1 MARQP
6 SEAALRAQKEAKQ
19 KKLLII
25 LIVPFI
31 ALLAWQGP
39 KTYKALLGGSPP
51 PPATSAVP
59 ATPTTSLPTGTPTV
73 PSAGGDQGGVLPDS
87 DLQPDLLDG
96 QLLSFSRFSGRDP
109 FVRVTPPSSSQAASE
124 GAAIE
129 VNGTS
134 ENVGI
139 NESFPASDP
148 TFRLVSVTD
157 TAAVIGLV
165 SGSFSNGDDTITIS
179 VGETLVLAAD
189 DGTRYA
195 IKIVSVAS

>member
-1 MARQP
+1 MAKQP
-6 SEAALRAQKEAKQ
+6 SEAALRAQKDAKQ

-39 KTYKALLGGSPP
+39 KTFKAVQGGSPP
-51 PPATSAVP
+51 PPTSALP
-59 ATPTTSLPTGTPTV
+59 ATPTTSVPTGTPLLPGTG
-73 PSAGGDQGGVLPDS
+73 SDQGGVLPDS
-87 DLQPDLLDG
+87 DPQPDRLDG

-109 FVRVTPPSSSQAASE
+109 FARGGPSSSPQSAA
-124 GAAIE
+124 GATIE

-134 ENVGI
+134 EDVRVND
-139 NESFPASDP
+139 SFPASDP
-148 TFRLVSVTD
+148 TFKLLSVTE

-165 SGSFSNGDDTITIS
+165 SGSFSNGDDTITIN
-179 VGETLVLAAD
+179 VGETLILAAD

>member
-39 KTYKALLGGSPP
+39 KTFKALQGGSPP
-51 PPATSAVP
+51 PPAASAVP
-59 ATPTTSLPTGTPTV
+59 ATPLPTGTPTV
-73 PSAGGDQGGVLPDS
+73 PSAGGDQGGALPDS

-109 FVRVTPPSSSQAASE
+109 FVRVSAPSSSQAASE

-165 SGSFSNGDDTITIS
+165 SGSFSNGDDTVTIS

>member
-6 SEAALRAQKEAKQ
+6 SEAALRAQKDAKQ

-39 KTYKALLGGSPP
+39 KMFKALQGGSPP
-51 PPATSAVP
+51 PPTSAVP
-59 ATPTTSLPTGTPTV
+59 VTPTTSLPTGTPTL
-73 PSAGGDQGGVLPDS
+73 PGTGSDQGGVLPDS

-109 FVRVTPPSSSQAASE
+109 FVRASPSSSGQSAAR
-124 GAAIE
+124 ATIE

-134 ENVGI
+134 EDVRVNDP
-139 NESFPASDP
+139 FPASDP
-148 TFRLVSVTD
+148 TFKLVSVTE

-165 SGSFSNGDDTITIS
+165 SGSFSNGDDTVTIN

-195 IKIVSVAS
+195 IKIVSAAS

>member
-1 MARQP
+1 MAKQP
-6 SEAALRAQKEAKQ
+6 SEAALRAQKDAKQ

-39 KTYKALLGGSPP
+39 KTFKALQGGSPP
-51 PPATSAVP
+51 PPTSAVP
-59 ATPTTSLPTGTPTV
+59 ATPTTSVPTATPLLPG
-73 PSAGGDQGGVLPDS
+73 SGSDQGGVLPDS
-87 DLQPDLLDG
+87 DPQPDRLDG

-109 FVRVTPPSSSQAASE
+109 FAPVSPSNSGQSAA
-124 GAAIE
+124 GATIE

-134 ENVGI
+134 EDVRVND
-139 NESFPASDP
+139 SFPASDP
-148 TFRLVSVTD
+148 TFRLVSVTE

-165 SGSFSNGDDTITIS
+165 SGSFSNGDDTITIN

>member
-6 SEAALRAQKEAKQ
+6 SEAALRAQKDAKQ

-39 KTYKALLGGSPP
+39 KTFKALQGGSPP
-51 PPATSAVP
+51 PPTSAVP
-59 ATPTTSLPTGTPTV
+59 AIPTTSVPTGTPTV
-73 PSAGGDQGGVLPDS
+73 PGTGADQGGVLPDS
-87 DLQPDLLDG
+87 DLQPGLLDG

-109 FVRVTPPSSSQAASE
+109 FVRVSPTSSTQPVARAT
-124 GAAIE
+124 IE

-134 ENVGI
+134 EDVRVNDP
-139 NESFPASDP
+139 FPASDP
-148 TFRLVSVTD
+148 TFKLVSVTE

-165 SGSFSNGDDTITIS
+165 SGSFSNGDDTITIN
-179 VGETLVLAAD
+179 VGETLTLAAD
-189 DGTRYA
+189 DGARYT
-195 IKIVSVAS
+195 IKIVSVAT

>member
-6 SEAALRAQKEAKQ
+6 SEAALRAQKDAKQ

-39 KTYKALLGGSPP
+39 KTFKALQGGSPP
-51 PPATSAVP
+51 APTSAVP
-59 ATPTTSLPTGTPTV
+59 ATPTTSVPTGTPILPGTG
-73 PSAGGDQGGVLPDS
+73 SDQGGVLPDS
-87 DLQPDLLDG
+87 DPQPDRLDG

-109 FVRVTPPSSSQAASE
+109 FAPVGSSSSGQSAA
-124 GAAIE
+124 GATIE

-134 ENVGI
+134 EDVRVDD
-139 NESFPASDP
+139 SFPASDP
-148 TFRLVSVTD
+148 TFKLVSVTE

-165 SGSFSNGDDTITIS
+165 SGSFSNGDDTITIN

-195 IKIVSVAS
+195 IKIVSVAG

>member
-1 MARQP
+1 MARRP
-6 SEAALRAQKEAKQ
+6 SEAALRAQKDAKQ

-39 KTYKALLGGSPP
+39 KMFKALQGGSPP
-51 PPATSAVP
+51 PPTSAVP
-59 ATPTTSLPTGTPTV
+59 AIPTASVPTGTPTL
-73 PSAGGDQGGVLPDS
+73 PGTGSDQGGVLPDS

-109 FVRVTPPSSSQAASE
+109 FVRESPSSSAQPAAR
-124 GAAIE
+124 ATIE
-129 VNGTS
+129 VNGSS
-134 ENVGI
+134 EDVRVNDP
-139 NESFPASDP
+139 FPASDP
-148 TFRLVSVTD
+148 TFKLVSVTD

-165 SGSFSNGDDTITIS
+165 SGSFSNGDDTITIN

>member
-1 MARQP
+1 MAKQP
-6 SEAALRAQKEAKQ
+6 SEAALRAQKDAKQ

-39 KTYKALLGGSPP
+39 KTFKALQGGSPP
-51 PPATSAVP
+51 PPTSAVP
-59 ATPTTSLPTGTPTV
+59 ATPTTSVPTATPLLPG
-73 PSAGGDQGGVLPDS
+73 SGSDQGGVLPDS
-87 DLQPDLLDG
+87 DPQPDRLDG

-109 FVRVTPPSSSQAASE
+109 FAPVGPSNSGQSAA
-124 GAAIE
+124 GATIE

-134 ENVGI
+134 EDVHVND
-139 NESFPASDP
+139 SFPASDP
-148 TFRLVSVTD
+148 TFKLVSVTE

-165 SGSFSNGDDTITIS
+165 SGSFSNGDDTVTIN

-195 IKIVSVAS
+195 INIVSVAS

>member
-6 SEAALRAQKEAKQ
+6 SEAALRAQNDAKQ

-39 KTYKALLGGSPP
+39 KMFKALQGGSPP
-51 PPATSAVP
+51 PPTSAVP
-59 ATPTTSLPTGTPTV
+59 VTPTTSLPTGTPTL
-73 PSAGGDQGGVLPDS
+73 PGTGSDQGGVLPDS

-109 FVRVTPPSSSQAASE
+109 FVRASPSSSGQSAAR
-124 GAAIE
+124 ATIE

-134 ENVGI
+134 EDVRVNDP
-139 NESFPASDP
+139 FPASDP
-148 TFRLVSVTD
+148 TFKLVSVTE

-165 SGSFSNGDDTITIS
+165 SGSFSNGDDTVTIN

-195 IKIVSVAS
+195 IKIVSAAS

>member
-6 SEAALRAQKEAKQ
+6 SEAALRAQKDAKQ

-39 KTYKALLGGSPP
+39 KTFKALQGGSPP
-51 PPATSAVP
+51 PPTSATP
-59 ATPTTSLPTGTPTV
+59 ATPTTSVPTATPLLPSSG
-73 PSAGGDQGGVLPDS
+73 SDQGGVLPDS
-87 DLQPDLLDG
+87 DPQPDRLDG

-109 FVRVTPPSSSQAASE
+109 FAPVAPSSSGQSAA
-124 GAAIE
+124 GATIE

-134 ENVGI
+134 EDVRVND
-139 NESFPASDP
+139 SFPASDP
-148 TFRLVSVTD
+148 TFKLVSVTE

-165 SGSFSNGDDTITIS
+165 SGSFSNGDDTITIN
-179 VGETLVLAAD
+179 VGETLILAAD

>member
-1 MARQP
+1 MAKQP
-6 SEAALRAQKEAKQ
+6 SEAALRAQKDAKQ

-39 KTYKALLGGSPP
+39 KTFKALQGGSPP
-51 PPATSAVP
+51 PPTTAVP
-59 ATPTTSLPTGTPTV
+59 ATSTTSVPTATPLLPG
-73 PSAGGDQGGVLPDS
+73 SGSDQGGVLPDS
-87 DLQPDLLDG
+87 DPQPDRLDG

-109 FVRVTPPSSSQAASE
+109 FAPVGPSSSGQSAA
-124 GAAIE
+124 GATIE

-134 ENVGI
+134 EDVRVND
-139 NESFPASDP
+139 SFPASDP
-148 TFRLVSVTD
+148 TFKLVSVTE

-165 SGSFSNGDDTITIS
+165 SGSFSNGDDTITIN

>member
-1 MARQP
+1 MAKQP
-6 SEAALRAQKEAKQ
+6 SEAALRAQKDAKQ

-39 KTYKALLGGSPP
+39 KTFKALQGGSPP
-51 PPATSAVP
+51 PPTSAVP
-59 ATPTTSLPTGTPTV
+59 ATPTTSVPTATPLLPG
-73 PSAGGDQGGVLPDS
+73 SGSDQGGVLPDS
-87 DLQPDLLDG
+87 DPQPDRLDG

-109 FVRVTPPSSSQAASE
+109 FAPVGPSNSGQSAA
-124 GAAIE
+124 GATIE

-134 ENVGI
+134 EDVHVND
-139 NESFPASDP
+139 SFPASDP
-148 TFRLVSVTD
+148 TFKLVSVTE

-165 SGSFSNGDDTITIS
+165 SGSFSNGDDTVTIN

>member
-1 MARQP
+1 MAKQP
-6 SEAALRAQKEAKQ
+6 SEAALRAQKDAKQ

-39 KTYKALLGGSPP
+39 KTFKALQGGSPP
-51 PPATSAVP
+51 PPTSAVP
-59 ATPTTSLPTGTPTV
+59 ATPTTSVPTATPLLPG
-73 PSAGGDQGGVLPDS
+73 SGSDQGGVLPDS
-87 DLQPDLLDG
+87 DPQPDRLDG

-109 FVRVTPPSSSQAASE
+109 FAPAGPSSSGHSAA
-124 GAAIE
+124 GAIIE

-134 ENVGI
+134 EDVRVND
-139 NESFPASDP
+139 SFPASDP
-148 TFRLVSVTD
+148 TFKLVSVTE

-165 SGSFSNGDDTITIS
+165 SGSFSNGDDTITIN

>member
-1 MARQP
+1 VAKQP
-6 SEAALRAQKEAKQ
+6 SQAALRAQKDAKQ

-25 LIVPFI
+25 LVVPFI

-39 KTYKALLGGSPP
+39 KTFKALQGGSAPP
-51 PPATSAVP
+51 PTSAVP
-59 ATPTTSLPTGTPTV
+59 AIPTSPVPTGTPTV
-73 PSAGGDQGGVLPDS
+73 PGTGAGQGGALPDS
-87 DLQPDLLDG
+87 DREPGLLDG

-109 FVRVTPPSSSQAASE
+109 FVRVSPSNSAQSAAR
-124 GAAIE
+124 ATIE

-134 ENVGI
+134 EDVRVNDP
-139 NESFPASDP
+139 FPASDP
-148 TFRLVSVTD
+148 TFRLLSVTE

-165 SGSFSNGDDTITIS
+165 SGSFSNGDDTITIN

>member
-1 MARQP
+1 MAKKP
-6 SEAALRAQKEAKQ
+6 SEAALRAQKDAQ
-19 KKLLII
+19 RKKLLLI

-39 KTYKALLGGSPP
+39 KTFKALQGGSPP
-51 PPATSAVP
+51 PPPTSAVP

-73 PSAGGDQGGVLPDS
+73 PGTGFDQGGVLPDT

-109 FVRVTPPSSSQAASE
+109 FVRVNSSNSGQSQGE
-124 GAAIE
+124 GATIE
-129 VNGTS
+129 V
-134 ENVGI
+134 
-139 NESFPASDP
+139 
-148 TFRLVSVTD
+148 
-157 TAAVIGLV
+157 AVIGLV
-165 SGSFSNGDDTITIS
+165 SGSFSNGDDTVTIN

-189 DGTRYA
+189 DGARYA

>member
-1 MARQP
+1 MAKQP
-6 SEAALRAQKEAKQ
+6 SEAALRAQKDAKQ

-39 KTYKALLGGSPP
+39 KMFKALQGGSPP
-51 PPATSAVP
+51 PPTSAVP
-59 ATPTTSLPTGTPTV
+59 VTPTTSLPTGTPTL
-73 PSAGGDQGGVLPDS
+73 PGTGSDQGGVLPDS

-109 FVRVTPPSSSQAASE
+109 FVRASPSSSGQSAAR
-124 GAAIE
+124 ATIE

-134 ENVGI
+134 EDVRVNDP
-139 NESFPASDP
+139 FPASDP
-148 TFRLVSVTD
+148 TFKLVSVTE

-165 SGSFSNGDDTITIS
+165 SGSFSNGDDTVTIN

-195 IKIVSVAS
+195 IKIVSAAS

>member
-6 SEAALRAQKEAKQ
+6 SEAALRAQKDAKQ

-39 KTYKALLGGSPP
+39 KMFKALQGGSPP
-51 PPATSAVP
+51 PPTSAVP
-59 ATPTTSLPTGTPTV
+59 AIPTTSVPTGTPTV
-73 PSAGGDQGGVLPDS
+73 PGTGADQGVLPDS
-87 DLQPDLLDG
+87 DLQPGLLDG

-109 FVRVTPPSSSQAASE
+109 FVRVSPSSSTQRAA
-124 GAAIE
+124 GATIE

-134 ENVGI
+134 EDVRVNDP
-139 NESFPASDP
+139 FPASDP
-148 TFRLVSVTD
+148 TFKLVSVTE

-165 SGSFSNGDDTITIS
+165 SGSFSNGDDTITIN

-189 DGTRYA
+189 DGTRYT

>member
-1 MARQP
+1 VAKQP
-6 SEAALRAQKEAKQ
+6 SEAALRAQKDAKQ

-39 KTYKALLGGSPP
+39 KTFKALQGGSPP
-51 PPATSAVP
+51 PPTAVP
-59 ATPTTSLPTGTPTV
+59 AIPTTSVPTGTPTV
-73 PSAGGDQGGVLPDS
+73 PGTGSDQGGVLPDS

-109 FVRVTPPSSSQAASE
+109 FVRESPSSSAQPAAR
-124 GAAIE
+124 ATIE

-134 ENVGI
+134 EDVRVNDP
-139 NESFPASDP
+139 FPASDP
-148 TFRLVSVTD
+148 TFKLVSVTE

-165 SGSFSNGDDTITIS
+165 SGSFSNGDDTITIN

>member
-1 MARQP
+1 MAKQP
-6 SEAALRAQKEAKQ
+6 SEAALRAQKDAKQ

-39 KTYKALLGGSPP
+39 KTFKALQGGSPP
-51 PPATSAVP
+51 PPTSATP
-59 ATPTTSLPTGTPTV
+59 ATPTTSVPTATPLLPG
-73 PSAGGDQGGVLPDS
+73 SGSDQGGVLPDS
-87 DLQPDLLDG
+87 DPQPDRLDG

-109 FVRVTPPSSSQAASE
+109 FAPVSPSNSGQSAA
-124 GAAIE
+124 GATIE

-134 ENVGI
+134 EDVRVND
-139 NESFPASDP
+139 SFPASDP
-148 TFRLVSVTD
+148 TFRLVSVTE

-165 SGSFSNGDDTITIS
+165 SGSFSNGDDTITIN

>member
-6 SEAALRAQKEAKQ
+6 SEAALRAQKDAKQ

-39 KTYKALLGGSPP
+39 KTFKALQGGSPP
-51 PPATSAVP
+51 PPTSAVP
-59 ATPTTSLPTGTPTV
+59 ATPTTSVPTATPLLPG
-73 PSAGGDQGGVLPDS
+73 SGSDQGGVLPDS
-87 DLQPDLLDG
+87 DPQPDRLDG

-109 FVRVTPPSSSQAASE
+109 FAPLSPSNSGQSAA
-124 GAAIE
+124 GATIE

-134 ENVGI
+134 EDVRVND
-139 NESFPASDP
+139 SFPASDP
-148 TFRLVSVTD
+148 TFKLVSVTE

-165 SGSFSNGDDTITIS
+165 SGSFSNGDDTITIN

>member
-1 MARQP
+1 MAKKP
-6 SEAALRAQKEAKQ
+6 SEAALRAQKDAKQ

-39 KTYKALLGGSPP
+39 KTFKALQGGSPP
-51 PPATSAVP
+51 PPPTSAVP
-59 ATPTTSLPTGTPTV
+59 AVPTGTPILPGTG
-73 PSAGGDQGGVLPDS
+73 SDQGGVLPDS
-87 DLQPDLLDG
+87 DPQPDRLDG
-96 QLLSFSRFSGRDP
+96 QLVSFSRFSGRDP
-109 FVRVTPPSSSQAASE
+109 FAPAGPSSSGQSAA
-124 GAAIE
+124 GATIE

-134 ENVGI
+134 EDVRVSD
-139 NESFPASDP
+139 SFPASDP
-148 TFRLVSVTD
+148 TFKLVSVTE

-165 SGSFSNGDDTITIS
+165 SGSFSNGDDTITIN

>member
-1 MARQP
+1 MAKQP
-6 SEAALRAQKEAKQ
+6 SEAALRAQKDAKQ

-39 KTYKALLGGSPP
+39 KTFKALQGGSPP
-51 PPATSAVP
+51 PPTSAVP
-59 ATPTTSLPTGTPTV
+59 ATPTTSVPTATPLLPG
-73 PSAGGDQGGVLPDS
+73 SGSDQGGVLPDS
-87 DLQPDLLDG
+87 DPQPDRLDG

-109 FVRVTPPSSSQAASE
+109 FAPVSPSNSGRSAA
-124 GAAIE
+124 GATIE

-134 ENVGI
+134 EDVRVND
-139 NESFPASDP
+139 SFPASDP
-148 TFRLVSVTD
+148 TFRLVSVTE

-165 SGSFSNGDDTITIS
+165 SGSFSNGDDTITIN

>member
-1 MARQP
+1 MAKKP
-6 SEAALRAQKEAKQ
+6 SEAALRAQKDAQ
-19 KKLLII
+19 RKKLLLI

-39 KTYKALLGGSPP
+39 KTFKALQGGSPP
-51 PPATSAVP
+51 PPPTSAVP

-73 PSAGGDQGGVLPDS
+73 PGTGFDQGGVLPDT

-109 FVRVTPPSSSQAASE
+109 FVRVNSSNSGQSQGE
-124 GAAIE
+124 GATIE

-134 ENVGI
+134 EDVGI
-139 NESFPASDP
+139 NDPFPASDP

-165 SGSFSNGDDTITIS
+165 SGSFSNGDDTVTIN

-189 DGTRYA
+189 DGARYA

>member
-1 MARQP
+1 MAKQP
-6 SEAALRAQKEAKQ
+6 SPAALRAAKDAKQ

-25 LIVPFI
+25 LIVPFL

-39 KTYKALLGGSPP
+39 KMFKALQGGSSPP
-51 PPATSAVP
+51 PPTSAVP
-59 ATPTTSLPTGTPTV
+59 LTPTTSVPTLPGTGAV
-73 PSAGGDQGGVLPDS
+73 QGGDLPDT

-96 QLLSFSRFSGRDP
+96 HLVSFSRFSGRDP
-109 FVRVTPPSSSQAASE
+109 FVPVSPSSGQSQGESAT
-124 GAAIE
+124 IE

-134 ENVGI
+134 EDVGI
-139 NESFPASDP
+139 NDPFPASDP
-148 TFRLVSVTD
+148 TFKLVSVSD

-165 SGSFSNGDDTITIS
+165 SGSFSSGNDTITIN

-189 DGTRYA
+189 DGARYA

>member
-6 SEAALRAQKEAKQ
+6 SEAALRAQKDAKQ

-39 KTYKALLGGSPP
+39 KTFKALQGGSPP
-51 PPATSAVP
+51 APTSAVP
-59 ATPTTSLPTGTPTV
+59 ATPTTSVPTGTPILPGTG
-73 PSAGGDQGGVLPDS
+73 SDQGGVLPDS
-87 DLQPDLLDG
+87 DPQPDRLDG

-109 FVRVTPPSSSQAASE
+109 FAPVGSSSSGQSAA
-124 GAAIE
+124 GATIE

-134 ENVGI
+134 EDVRVDD
-139 NESFPASDP
+139 SFPASDP
-148 TFRLVSVTD
+148 TFKLVSVTE

-165 SGSFSNGDDTITIS
+165 SGSFSNGDDTITIN
-179 VGETLVLAAD
+179 VGETLTLAAD
-189 DGTRYA
+189 DGARYT
-195 IKIVSVAS
+195 IKIVSVAT

>member
-1 MARQP
+1 MAKQP
-6 SEAALRAQKEAKQ
+6 SEAALRAQKDAKQ

-39 KTYKALLGGSPP
+39 KTFKALQGGSPP
-51 PPATSAVP
+51 PPTSAVP
-59 ATPTTSLPTGTPTV
+59 ATPTTSIPTATPLLPG
-73 PSAGGDQGGVLPDS
+73 SGSDQGGVLPDR
-87 DLQPDLLDG
+87 LDG

-109 FVRVTPPSSSQAASE
+109 FAPVRPSSSGQPAA
-124 GAAIE
+124 GATIE

-134 ENVGI
+134 EDVRVND
-139 NESFPASDP
+139 SFPASGP
-148 TFRLVSVTD
+148 TFKLMSVTE

-165 SGSFSNGDDTITIS
+165 SGSFSNGDDTITIN

>member
-1 MARQP
+1 MAKQP
-6 SEAALRAQKEAKQ
+6 SEAALRAQKDAKQ

-25 LIVPFI
+25 LVVPFI

-39 KTYKALLGGSPP
+39 KMFKALQGGSPP
-51 PPATSAVP
+51 PLTSAVP
-59 ATPTTSLPTGTPTV
+59 ATPTTSVPTGTPTL
-73 PSAGGDQGGVLPDS
+73 PGTGADQDGILPDS
-87 DLQPDLLDG
+87 DLQPGPLEG

-109 FVRVTPPSSSQAASE
+109 FVPVGPSSSDQSAAR
-124 GAAIE
+124 ATIE

-134 ENVGI
+134 EDVRVND
-139 NESFPASDP
+139 SFPASDP
-148 TFRLVSVTD
+148 TFRLVSVTE

-165 SGSFSNGDDTITIS
+165 SGSFSNGDDTVTIN

>member
-6 SEAALRAQKEAKQ
+6 SEAALRAQKDAKQ

-39 KTYKALLGGSPP
+39 KTFKALQGGSPP
-51 PPATSAVP
+51 PPTSAVP
-59 ATPTTSLPTGTPTV
+59 ATPTAAVPTGTPILPGTG
-73 PSAGGDQGGVLPDS
+73 SDQGGVLPDS

-109 FVRVTPPSSSQAASE
+109 FTRAGPSSSGQSAA
-124 GAAIE
+124 GATIE

-134 ENVGI
+134 EDVRVNDP
-139 NESFPASDP
+139 FPASDP
-148 TFRLVSVTD
+148 TFKLVSVTEA
-157 TAAVIGLV
+157 AAVIGLV
-165 SGSFSNGDDTITIS
+165 SGSFSNGDDTVTIN

-195 IKIVSVAS
+195 IKIVSAAS

>member
-1 MARQP
+1 MAKQP
-6 SEAALRAQKEAKQ
+6 SEAALRAQKDAKQ

-39 KTYKALLGGSPP
+39 KMLKALQGGSPP
-51 PPATSAVP
+51 PPTSAVP
-59 ATPTTSLPTGTPTV
+59 AIPTTSVPTGTPTL
-73 PSAGGDQGGVLPDS
+73 PGTGADQGVLPDS
-87 DLQPDLLDG
+87 DQQPDLLEG
-96 QLLSFSRFSGRDP
+96 QLVSFSRFSGRDP
-109 FVRVTPPSSSQAASE
+109 FVRKSPSSSAQSAA
-124 GAAIE
+124 GATVE

-134 ENVGI
+134 ENVRV
-139 NESFPASDP
+139 NDSFPASDP

-165 SGSFSNGDDTITIS
+165 SGSFSNGDDTITIN
-179 VGETLVLAAD
+179 VGETLTLAAD

>member
-1 MARQP
+1 MARQL
-6 SEAALRAQKEAKQ
+6 SEAALRAQKDAKQ

-39 KTYKALLGGSPP
+39 KTFKALQGGSPP
-51 PPATSAVP
+51 PPTSATP
-59 ATPTTSLPTGTPTV
+59 ATPTTSVPPATPLLPSSG
-73 PSAGGDQGGVLPDS
+73 SDQGGVLPDS
-87 DLQPDLLDG
+87 DPQPDRLEG

-109 FVRVTPPSSSQAASE
+109 FAPVAPSSSGQSAA
-124 GAAIE
+124 GATIE

-134 ENVGI
+134 EDVRVSD
-139 NESFPASDP
+139 SFPASDP
-148 TFRLVSVTD
+148 TFKLVSVTE

-165 SGSFSNGDDTITIS
+165 SGSFSNGDDTITIN
-179 VGETLVLAAD
+179 VGETLILAAD